1 MERFFEWMLRLAAAV
16 IVAVF
21 LSILGALF
29 VYSLP
34 FLSKRGLELITSMD
48 WMPYMQRYGGL
59 QFILGSFWVTLWSL
73 IFAMPIAISLAV
85 LSAELVPKR
94 WKKVVTI
101 LVDTLAAVPSV
112 VYGFF
117 GLTVLGP
124 LLAEHVYPYLVGLPL
139 FGETIP
145 STQCYLT
152 ASIILALM
160 ITPYASAI
168 IRSAYE
174 MVPREM
180 KEAVYALGGNEE
192 HVVKIS
198 LGYIKSAVISGL
210 LIAAG
215 RALGETMA
223 VTMLVGN
230 NPSPFIPCLLCRG
243 ATVTSVVANE
253 FNEAIADPTY
263 ARALTSLVLVL
274 LIIGMFILYL
284 GKRVGGEE
292 WELL

>member
-1 MERFFEWMLRLAAAV
+1 MKLSAT
-16 IVAVF
+16 IIIAVF
-21 LSILGALF
+21 LAIVGALF

-34 FLSKRGLELITSMD
+34 FLSEKGLELITSMD
-48 WMPYMQRYGGL
+48 WMPYMEKFGGL
-59 QFILGSFWVTLWSL
+59 QFLLGSFWVTIWSVL
-73 IFAMPIAISLAV
+73 LAAPIAISLAV
-85 LSAELVPKR
+85 LSAELVPRR
-94 WKKVVTI
+94 WKKVVAI

-124 LLAEHVYPYLVGLPL
+124 LLAEYVYPHLVGLPI

-174 MVPREM
+174 MVPKEM

-192 HVVKIS
+192 HVIKIS
-198 LGYIKSAVISGL
+198 LGYVKSAVISGL

-230 NPSPFIPCLLCRG
+230 NPGPFIPCLLCRG

-263 ARALTSLVLVL
+263 ARALTSLVLIL
-274 LIIGMFILYL
+274 LFIGMFILYL